1 MILMDIQTILLAS
14 KLMLVETKLT
24 LFQDNKERLLL
35 FLFGIR
41 ELVKKF
47 KELNLQ
53 KKLEQLLLAQYHQI
67 KNIL

>member
-1 MILMDIQTILLAS
+1 MDIQTILLAS